1 MNISGVALILERPT
15 MSSKLLRL
23 EEVLARVPISKSSV
37 LRQVSEGLFPRPVRV
52 GERRVAWVEDEIIA
66 WQAER
71 IAARDEPSVAGH
83 AA

>member
-1 MNISGVALILERPT
+1 MP
-15 MSSKLLRL
+15 SKLLRL

-52 GERRVAWVEDEIIA
+52 GERRVAWVEDELIA
-66 WQAER
+66 WQAAR
-71 IAARDEPSVAGH
+71 IAARDESSVDGQ

>member
-1 MNISGVALILERPT
+1 MP
-15 MSSKLLRL
+15 SKLLRL

-52 GERRVAWVEDEIIA
+52 GERRVAWVEDELIA
-66 WQAER
+66 WQAAR
-71 IAARDEPSVAGH
+71 IAARDEPSVDGQ